1 MISEVLSPD
10 QIDKIHDTSLNI
22 LDRIGVIVPHDEMLS
37 RFADAGAQVDRQ
49 TQRVRIPPEIVARS
63 LDQAAKRF
71 TIYGR
76 DISRKAEFG
85 CGKRNYNSVAGE
97 ASWVDEPGAQRRY
110 ATLDDVAVAAGI
122 ADALDCINIA
132 GAMADPQEL
141 PAEFRCVEVLR
152 AMIRNTTKPITFW
165 LNDRASAKYL
175 IEMTIALRGDAER
188 AAEFPLWYPF
198 LEPISPLRF
207 SFDGIDL
214 LFETER
220 LRLPVPIGPM
230 GQMGLSAP
238 ATVAGTMALENAEI
252 LAGVCITQLI
262 RPGTPVCYGG
272 IPHAFD
278 MRTTQMIFAG
288 PEQAIFGVGMTQM
301 GKRYGLPVY
310 INVGLT
316 DAKRPDAQAGLET
329 GATLALG
336 AAAGADIFGH
346 MGIAGVDQAA
356 SLDMLVFQNEVISYV
371 ESVMREIDFSD
382 DALGLETIA
391 EVAAGGSFIDRAH
404 TVEHFRS
411 ELWFPELLD
420 REYYQR
426 WIDEGGTTTEQ
437 RSGRKKLHLLKT
449 HEVPPL
455 SDDLDRALEK
465 IVSAARR
472 DLAR

>member
-252 LAGVCITQLI
+252 LAGICITQLI

-449 HEVPPL
+449 HQVAPL

>member
-85 CGKRNYNSVAGE
+85 CGKRNYNSIAGE
-97 ASWVDEPGAQRRY
+97 ASWVDEPGGQRRY

-207 SFDGIDL
+207 PFDGIDL

-278 MRTTQMIFAG
+278 MRTTQLIFAG

-437 RSGRKKLHLLKT
+437 RSRRKKLHLLKT

-455 SDDLDRALEK
+455 SDDLDRALER